1 MSGGSVVA
9 AMPMPVVRMVGAA
22 IGRRIVRVG
31 QAAVRMSV
39 VHMEGIG
46 APMRIIRSGGVGGTR
61 RVRVAMFAARAVRNP
76 RPRHLQGQHG
86 QQDKEDESFHDCGL

>member
-1 MSGGSVVA
+1 MVV
-9 AMPMPVVRMVGAA
+9 AMPMPVVRMVGAT

-31 QAAVRMSV
+31 QAAVRMRV

-46 APMRIIRSGGVGGTR
+46 GPLRIIRSGGVGGTR

-86 QQDKEDESFHDCGL
+86 QQDEQDESFHGCGL